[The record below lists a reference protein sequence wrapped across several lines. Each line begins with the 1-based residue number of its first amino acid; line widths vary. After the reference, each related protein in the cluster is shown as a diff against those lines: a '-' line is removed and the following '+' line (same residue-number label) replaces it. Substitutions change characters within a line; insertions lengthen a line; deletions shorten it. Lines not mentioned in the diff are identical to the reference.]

1 MSQVEL
7 IPLKFLDSIGTK
19 KHIALLY
26 EEPEYA
32 RLIEFRFL
40 KNGLG
45 QGEQCIYATG
55 EDSGVIMLKL
65 ISYGI
70 PIESFQTGMIRVLH
84 LDAKDGNYES
94 MMTSCKK
101 DILRITH
108 DLDPPFRIVSRIVPD
123 VHIGDGMS
131 LELEFEEKLHHIFD
145 EIGGSVMCP
154 YDLTKMEPS
163 LMEEWLSSVRQTHHD
178 IIVAPGFSMSGV
190 LSAY

>member
-1 MSQVEL
+1 MSQIEL

-45 QGEQCIYATG
+45 QGEQCIYATE
-55 EDSGVIMLKL
+55 EDSGTVILKL

-70 PIESFQTGMIRVLH
+70 PIESFQKGRIRVLH
-84 LDAKDGNYES
+84 LDAKDGDYES

-101 DILRITH
+101 DMLKITH
-108 DLDPPFRIVSRIVPD
+108 DLDPPFRIVSRIVPA
-123 VHIGDGMS
+123 VQIVSGMS
-131 LELEFEEKLHHIFD
+131 LELEFERQLHHIFD

-154 YDLTKMEPS
+154 YDLTKMEPT
-163 LMEEWLSSVRQTHHD
+163 LMEKWLSGIHQTHHD
-178 IIVAPGFSMSGV
+178 IIFSPGFGMSGV

>member
-1 MSQVEL
+1 MSQLEL

-32 RLIEFRFL
+32 KLIEFRFL

-55 EDSGVIMLKL
+55 EDSGVVVLRL
-65 ISYGI
+65 ISLGI
-70 PIESFQTGMIRVLH
+70 PIEYFQTGRIRVLH
-84 LDAKDGNYES
+84 LDAKYGDYES
-94 MMTSCKK
+94 KMTSCKR
-101 DILRITH
+101 DILRMTH
-108 DLDPPFRIVSRIVPD
+108 HLDPPFRIVSRIVPD
-123 VHIGDGMS
+123 VHIAAGMS
-131 LELEFEEKLHHIFD
+131 LELEFERQLHHIFD

-163 LMEEWLSSVRQTHHD
+163 LKEEWLSSIRQTHHD
-178 IIVAPGFSMSGV
+178 IIFASEFGMNGV